1 MVTYIETKSSVRPFD
16 VRQVTKP
23 IRRSGQL
30 TLATPSKDGT
40 PKYHANEVHAR
51 LKEKWFRD
59 TGDPANTEDLPPFL
73 RVASTQN
80 ALFVHSRTKTLCSQ
94 KLHQQTAHADR
105 VRCTKMNKKL
115 WLIR

>member
-1 MVTYIETKSSVRPFD
+1 MVRPSIMQMKF
-16 VRQVTKP
+16 
-23 IRRSGQL
+23 
-30 TLATPSKDGT
+30 TLALRKSGS
-40 PKYHANEVHAR
+40 AN
-51 LKEKWFRD
+51 

-105 VRCTKMNKKL
+105 ILSQTATIVRATRAGKSAKVKRIL
-115 WLIR
+115 D